1 MNLIMLS
8 FITAIFALG
17 DWDSMHRIQ
26 RRVLGRICL
35 GGFALS
41 LVFWLFSWPC
51 TVRMIF

>member
-8 FITAIFALG
+8 FITAVSTLG
-17 DWDSMHRIQ
+17 DWDSMRRIQ

-41 LVFWLFSWPC
+41 LVFLAISRH
-51 TVRMIF
+51 VLYLMIF